1 MLKILNSLA
10 VLSYPFR
17 IFFLACG
24 IYAIFIIA
32 AWLAILLGALN
43 LPLAWTPLYW
53 HSHEMIFGVVTAAI
67 CGFLLTA
74 WLICSLVNSKGIIS
88 KIPQLN
94 YPQPKIRLRK
104 GVVLRTWS
112 KGHRC
117 AIKSKGRHCV
127 T

>member
-1 MLKILNSLA
+1 MPNLFTSLA

-74 WLICSLVNSKGIIS
+74 MCNWTGAQHSK
-88 KIPQLN
+88 
-94 YPQPKIRLRK
+94 
-104 GVVLRTWS
+104 
-112 KGHRC
+112 
-117 AIKSKGRHCV
+117 A
-127 T
+127 